1 MLGVVGVHLLVG
13 SESIFES
20 INDISLLDNVAGGY
34 SVSCLESLFL
44 DVLDKIYD
52 ATYRVCDVFETHFGG
67 VIGSSLLGIADPEAY
82 VVKAVEYTDS
92 GLKLN

>member
-1 MLGVVGVHLLVG
+1 MV
-13 SESIFES
+13 
-20 INDISLLDNVAGGY
+20 SLFP
-34 SVSCLESLFL
+34 VSSPYFL

-52 ATYRVCDVFETHFGG
+52 ATYGVCDVFETHFGG
-67 VIGSSLLGIADPEAY
+67 VVGSSLLGIADPEAY